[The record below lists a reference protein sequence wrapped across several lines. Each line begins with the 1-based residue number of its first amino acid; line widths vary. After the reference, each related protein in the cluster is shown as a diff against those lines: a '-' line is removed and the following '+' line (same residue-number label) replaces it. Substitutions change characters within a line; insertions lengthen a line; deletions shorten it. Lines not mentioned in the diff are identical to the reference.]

1 MQIRV
6 LGHLEATV
14 DDRPVVLGGAKQRAI
29 LAMLGLEANRTVT
42 ADRLIEGLWGED
54 PPASAAKMVQNYVW
68 RLRGVLADDG
78 GAEILT
84 HGRGYELRIEPDWVD
99 VHRFEQLVSEAGRAA
114 QAGEPGDAAREAL
127 ALFRGDPL
135 ADLADEPFAGAEIRR
150 LAELRETAAE
160 LAIDADLAA
169 GRQHEVVGEI
179 DALLAAN

>member
-1 MQIRV
+1 MQLCL
-6 LGHLEATV
+6 LGHLEASV

-84 HGRGYELRIEPDWVD
+84 HGRGYELRIDPELVD
-99 VHRFEQLVSEAGRAA
+99 V
-114 QAGEPGDAAREAL
+114 
-127 ALFRGDPL
+127 
-135 ADLADEPFAGAEIRR
+135 RR
-150 LAELRETAAE
+150 VER
-160 LAIDADLAA
+160 
-169 GRQHEVVGEI
+169 
-179 DALLAAN
+179 LLAGGARRA